1 MPVYC
6 KQRLKVKV
14 LVAQLHLT
22 LCYHV
27 DCSLP
32 GSSVHGIFQLKILKW
47 VAIPY
52 SRRYSWPGIEPRS
65 SPLQAD
71 SSLSEPP
78 RKPKYR
84 FLNIKNCQSYYKINF
99 WILKLTSEWYGVKL
113 NFLKCWF
120 VVMYFLRINLSSAT
134 IVLCLVAQSCLTL
147 CNPMDCSPLAP
158 LSMGILQA
166 RILEWVAMPSSKE
179 SSQPRGW
186 TQVSC
191 ITGGF
196 FTDWATRGALPT
208 TIMGIILDISGP
220 MEAFQSCIEYF

>member
-1 MPVYC
+1 MWT
-6 KQRLKVKV
+6 
-14 LVAQLHLT
+14 VACQAPLSMEFSSWK
-22 LCYHV
+22 YW
-27 DCSLP
+27 SGLP
-32 GSSVHGIFQLKILKW
+32 SHT
-47 VAIPY
+47 P
-52 SRRYSWPGIEPRS
+52 RYSWPGIEPRS

-78 RKPKYR
+78 RTPKYR
-84 FLNIKNCQSYYKINF
+84 FLKIKNYQSYYKINF
-99 WILKLTSEWYGVKL
+99 WILTLTSEWYGVKL

-120 VVMYFLRINLSSAT
+120 VVMYFIRINLSSAT

-166 RILEWVAMPSSKE
+166 KILEWVAMPSSKE